1 MPKKNYYNV
10 NQEYAE
16 KFYQLPMVFF
26 TNEKYKPLKLET
38 KVAYAILKDRFS
50 YSVKNNWVDDNGNI
64 YFIFTNQELMNML
77 NCAKEKVVK
86 IKKELEKANL
96 LEQKRIGLNQPNR
109 LYLLRPEVNADDVY
123 LISHHNDPS
132 ALQPQGSSI
141 FELPDHKASALQPQ
155 GSSIFELPENGAP
168 ALQPQGSSKIEP
180 YLYYTS
186 SEDTIK
192 TQENTQ
198 LDFSP
203 SNYTPAEIDAQ
214 NKDLVKNAANYYT
227 QTDTKDTVIFNQD
240 TYKLLS
246 MWVKTPKDLA
256 RITGIVLNAKN
267 SVVKELKKQNIKYAE
282 AVLNIDGNRKL
293 SSSDIQ
299 FLNEMGIEP
308 HKLQKE
314 ISNTMRRVLNRTRRI
329 YDEGKKVNIENYIF
343 GAYKNMFQNYADEI
357 LEKRE
362 AISN

>member
-1 MPKKNYYNV
+1 MYIN
-10 NQEYAE
+10 
-16 KFYQLPMVFF
+16 
-26 TNEKYKPLKLET
+26 
-38 KVAYAILKDRFS
+38 
-50 YSVKNNWVDDNGNI
+50 
-64 YFIFTNQELMNML
+64 
-77 NCAKEKVVK
+77 
-86 IKKELEKANL
+86 
-96 LEQKRIGLNQPNR
+96 
-109 LYLLRPEVNADDVY
+109 
-123 LISHHNDPS
+123 
-132 ALQPQGSSI
+132 
-141 FELPDHKASALQPQ
+141 
-155 GSSIFELPENGAP
+155 
-168 ALQPQGSSKIEP
+168 
-180 YLYYTS
+180 
-186 SEDTIK
+186 
-192 TQENTQ
+192 
-198 LDFSP
+198 FSP

>member
-50 YSVKNNWVDDNGNI
+50 YSVKNNWVDDKGNI

-96 LEQKRIGLNQPNR
+96 LEQKRIGLNQPNK

-132 ALQPQGSSI
+132 ALQPQGSS
-141 FELPDHKASALQPQ
+141 
-155 GSSIFELPENGAP
+155 
-168 ALQPQGSSKIEP
+168 KIEP

-192 TQENTQ
+192 TQENTP

-293 SSSDIQ
+293 SSGDIQ

-329 YDEGKKVNIENYIF
+329 YDEGKKVNVENYIF
-343 GAYKNMFQNYADEI
+343 GAYKNMFQNYAGEI

-362 AISN
+362 AINN